1 MHFSYPIYVL
11 YLHYIIKCNIANN
24 VSIINLIIKLI
35 YYEKD
40 NMLKKNIC
48 FLILRYTTVSWLLLM
63 NWSTPQKKTQTNCKT
78 QDWIKKLL
86 DVYEQND
93 ARDKQLFLSI
103 KCVFI
108 SVLNCQLWF
117 TYCVQVWIFLC
128 NIFLWHLCM

>member
-63 NWSTPQKKTQTNCKT
+63 NWSTPPQKKPKQTAKHKIGSKN
-78 QDWIKKLL
+78 
-86 DVYEQND
+86 
-93 ARDKQLFLSI
+93 FLMYMSKMMPEI
-103 KCVFI
+103 N
-108 SVLNCQLWF
+108 S
-117 TYCVQVWIFLC
+117 YFLA
-128 NIFLWHLCM
+128 